1 MQEDVVF
8 SAPLKAQSSRRLIVL
23 LRPEKSTKQAN
34 ETSLTDLDS
43 MKLEVYPSLC
53 VLSFLYQCFSILIWK
68 LLVG

>member
-8 SAPLKAQSSRRLIVL
+8 SAPLKAQSLRRLIVL

-43 MKLEVYPSLC
+43 MKLVLYPSLC